1 VSNVDEMIDLIEG
14 HILGIHALWSAV
26 DAVPIEHIQGNKV
39 ERVIQQVKSEM
50 KQLQDRIDSVTC
62 VADAELSPQ
71 TRVERHTTVMLIQRG
86 IDRSLDLL
94 LHIKL
99 LRSGQSGLRVHR
111 PEGSI

>member
-26 DAVPIEHIQGNKV
+26 DAVPVEHLQGNKV
-39 ERVIQQVKSEM
+39 ERVIQQLRSEM
-50 KQLQDRIDSVTC
+50 KQLQDRIDSLIC
-62 VADAELSPQ
+62 MADAELSPQ
-71 TRVERHTTVMLIQRG
+71 ARVERNMTVMLIQRG

-99 LRSGQSGLRVHR
+99 LRSGQSGLHVHR
-111 PEGSI
+111 PEGGI